1 MWLKQQDISIVG
13 IIKPMKKAILK
24 EMKMIKEDLHST
36 KVFKH
41 DCGTLN
47 VYQDKKN
54 KNVLLL
60 STVHP
65 AVKIGD
71 DNKLL
76 PKTVAFC
83 DATKWGVEM
92 LIRWLKIIMS
102 MQLLEDGL

>member
-1 MWLKQQDISIVG
+1 MG
-13 IIKPMKKAILK
+13 IMKLIRKAILK
-24 EMKMIKEDLHST
+24 ETKMTKEDLHST
-36 KVFKH
+36 KMFKH
-41 DCGTLN
+41 DWFTLN

-71 DNKLL
+71 DNNLL

-83 DATKWGVEM
+83 DATK
-92 LIRWLKIIMS
+92 
-102 MQLLEDGL
+102 

>member
-1 MWLKQQDISIVG
+1 MLLKQQGISIVG
-13 IIKPMKKAILK
+13 IMKLIRKAILK
-24 EMKMIKEDLHST
+24 ETKMIKEDLHST
-36 KVFKH
+36 KIFKH
-41 DCGTLN
+41 DCFTLN

-71 DNKLL
+71 DDKLL

-83 DATKWGVEM
+83 DATK
-92 LIRWLKIIMS
+92 
-102 MQLLEDGL
+102 

>member
-1 MWLKQQDISIVG
+1 
-13 IIKPMKKAILK
+13 
-24 EMKMIKEDLHST
+24 MIKEDLHST
-36 KVFKH
+36 KTFIH
-41 DCGTLN
+41 DCFTLN

-65 AVKIGD
+65 EVKIGD

-83 DATKWGVEM
+83 DATK
-92 LIRWLKIIMS
+92 
-102 MQLLEDGL
+102 